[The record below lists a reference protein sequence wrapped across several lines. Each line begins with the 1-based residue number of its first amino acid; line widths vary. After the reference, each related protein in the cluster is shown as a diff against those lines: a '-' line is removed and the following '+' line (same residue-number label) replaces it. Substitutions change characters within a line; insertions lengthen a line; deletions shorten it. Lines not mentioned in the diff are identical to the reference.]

1 MENVLIGIQKDPS
14 PQNSHLPKQSF
25 YTKENDVLKHLIS
38 KAVQEFELKAREE
51 ENYYANRS

>member
-25 YTKENDVLKHLIS
+25 YTKETDGFETFDLKS
-38 KAVQEFELKAREE
+38 CQELELKAREE